1 VGEQHHVSGRSKGHE
16 EKKEQSVQKEVSKT
30 TACAKRVGGATNRTF
45 VVIHG
50 VPCACLFEK

>member
-30 TACAKRVGGATNRTF
+30 TACAKRVGGATNGTF
-45 VVIHG
+45 VVVHG
-50 VPCACLFEK
+50 VPF